1 MYNNEVIWLGGDMM
15 DRLGFIHE
23 ELDIKILILF
33 VLRRLPG
40 VVDPTYLSDLCRE
53 CDNGVGYFDYS
64 DCLADLIDNGLVAE
78 SAEGFQI
85 TEKGAKNVEIVETSI
100 PYSVRKRAEKLL
112 APMREKLRRLAMIRA
127 EHTTDKNGC
136 FVRLAMSDGEGDI
149 IRLRLLCGGE
159 EHAKRIEANFREG
172 AERYYQKIMDMLD
185 TPPDE

>member
-1 MYNNEVIWLGGDMM
+1 M

-53 CDNGVGYFDYS
+53 CDIGVGYFDYS

-112 APMREKLRRLAMIRA
+112 ARGTSSGCACCAAARSTPKGSRRISARA
-127 EHTTDKNGC
+127 RN
-136 FVRLAMSDGEGDI
+136 AI
-149 IRLRLLCGGE
+149 IKKSWICSTRRPTNKE
-159 EHAKRIEANFREG
+159 EHLCTHSSPRATKACFPSTIPRRRSAF
-172 AERYYQKIMDMLD
+172 
-185 TPPDE
+185 